1 MHVEKLDISQVCL
14 HNALHE
20 CRFKAIW
27 YFVRVR
33 IIHTCCCAPIG
44 ADTVVYLALL
54 PPGTVE
60 PNGEFLRDRQ
70 LKNWGQTL

>member
-1 MHVEKLDISQVCL
+1 MTGESGDRDNLM
-14 HNALHE
+14 A
-20 CRFKAIW
+20 
-27 YFVRVR
+27 
-33 IIHTCCCAPIG
+33 CCCAPIG

-70 LKNWGQTL
+70 LKNWGQML